1 MDNFKEKLT
10 CSRIEDKDGTIN
22 RFGCQITLKGLMDGD
37 SINVGIIDK
46 PDDLIS
52 E

>member
-1 MDNFKEKLT
+1 MDNFQEKLT

>member
-1 MDNFKEKLT
+1 MDNFQEKLT
-10 CSRIEDKDGTIN
+10 CSRIEDKDGTID
-22 RFGCQITLKGLMDGD
+22 RFGCQVTLKGLMDGN

-46 PDDLIS
+46 PYNLIC